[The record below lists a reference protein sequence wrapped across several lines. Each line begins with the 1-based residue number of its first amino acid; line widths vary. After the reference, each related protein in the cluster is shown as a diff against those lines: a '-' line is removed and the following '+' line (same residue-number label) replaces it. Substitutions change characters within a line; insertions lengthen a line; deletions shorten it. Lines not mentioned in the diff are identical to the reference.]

1 MISKCSLFCFRKKKQ
16 SLLSIDRKD
25 PIDSNEVTYIL
36 LQTKATHLKI
46 KWVAG
51 LANKF

>member
-1 MISKCSLFCFRKKKQ
+1 MISKCCLFCFRKKNQ

-46 KWVAG
+46 K
-51 LANKF
+51 

>member
-1 MISKCSLFCFRKKKQ
+1 MISKCSLFCFRKKNQ

-36 LQTKATHLKI
+36 LQTKPTHLKI